1 MWKVMVRVVVVLC
14 LLAIWPAG
22 RTVEASDWKW
32 SITPYLW
39 GPSMNLSLE
48 VNDQDVGG
56 GQVDMPDV
64 IDALEFAFAAHLEG
78 QRGRNGLFADVY
90 FVDFKGDDKSYDL
103 ASSIPGEVVV
113 QGKLAATIF
122 EAGGLY
128 NPSGTGKGLS
138 VLYGARMFDLDLGV
152 DGAYDFDDGTTEGRS
167 YDVNKALWDALIGVR
182 YVGEFSDRWLYDFKV
197 DASAAGTDLAWT
209 ALAGVGWAY
218 GAERQHA
225 IVVGYR
231 YMRIDFK
238 ETTDRGI
245 DVESEV
251 ELGGFYGAFKFGF

>member
-1 MWKVMVRVVVVLC
+1 MWSL
-14 LLAIWPAG
+14 
-22 RTVEASDWKW
+22 
-32 SITPYLW
+32 TPYLW
-39 GPSMNLSLE
+39 GPNMTLSLE
-48 VNDQDVGG
+48 VNDQDVAGRD
-56 GQVDMPDV
+56 VDMPDV

-90 FVDFKGDDKSYDL
+90 FVDFKGDDKSFDL
-103 ASSIPGEVVV
+103 AGSFPGEVVV
-113 QGKLAATIF
+113 QGELAATIF
-122 EAGGLY
+122 ETGGLY

-138 VLYGARMFDLDLGV
+138 PLYGARMFDIDLGV
-152 DGAYDFDDGTTEGRS
+152 DAAYDFDAGSAEGRN

-182 YVGEFSDRWLYDFKV
+182 YVGELSDRWLYDFKV

-245 DVESEV
+245 DVEPEV
-251 ELGGFYGAFKFGF
+251 ELGGFYAAFKFGFRVPRSQEATGGLQL